1 MRAIASSLALATLF
15 GATLAAP
22 AMAQDFP
29 PAGYAPLLFNRDPVI
44 HVFRISGA
52 PWVCSVDSFCKPIRI
67 EGVAEG
73 DLPTA
78 TIQPLGFADRRY
90 HLSFQHT
97 NHNRGRP
104 IVLGCRDDQ
113 CARIDARTGEAAFL
127 GAFNVREGD
136 RAVGRVAILRKLDDL
151 NGRSQILWC
160 AETCA
165 ELPVTRDTEYRLAFM
180 GIARHEGRER
190 AWLRDRS
197 GAVIA
202 CTQPEADV
210 TDRLDCERT
219 MLSQGDFPG
228 ATPPAAS
235 ALPPPPPP
243 PAATNTDAERI
254 ALAAAIN
261 QALLA
266 DDVLRAEPMIS
277 DAVRRFPG
285 HMATWGPFQQ
295 RLANIKANQAR
306 AAKIEEA
313 RRLIAEAR
321 RLASFGDFAGA
332 ERLLQEADRASPNF
346 AETAKAR
353 TDIAALRVERD
364 GRYRERY
371 QFNAAIDRALATYA
385 LWEAERLITEAL
397 RRFPNDAEFR
407 ADANRLAQIRQ
418 TSDWLNRLAQA
429 RTAVTNGRNAL
440 ARNEFGETERQLGIA
455 DDLAPGLPEANQLR
469 ADLGRARARA
479 QADGEQLRLLIA
491 AFEAAILGRRFDE
504 ADRLL
509 NDGVRRYPSRPDW
522 ADQRRRLAAA
532 RGGDDRQV
540 REQRERRERAQAM
553 VGQARQS
560 AGRGDYARAL
570 ALLNEAQELAPGL
583 PDIAV
588 ARADVERQRA
598 DGQRQEAELRATVAS
613 IDAAIARN
621 QLDNAERLLADGRRR
636 YPQHGGWDALARR
649 IADARR
655 DAAAKPPAAPP
666 PPPSP
671 PNKLE
676 TKPGTPPPPA
686 PPGTLE
692 TKPDPQVVIR
702 VRALVAQARG
712 LIARN
717 DLDDAERAVVEAERL
732 DPRSRDVVQVRAEL
746 EAAERRADRRRG
758 KN

>member
-1 MRAIASSLALATLF
+1 MRFVYRGL
-15 GATLAAP
+15 GLAALLGVTLSTP
-22 AMAQDFP
+22 TLAQDFP
-29 PAGYAPLLFNRDPVI
+29 PSGYTPLLFNRDPVI
-44 HVFRISGA
+44 HVFRVSGA
-52 PWVCSVDSFCKPIRI
+52 PWVCTGDSFCKPIRI
-67 EGVAEG
+67 DGIAER

-90 HLSFQHT
+90 HLSFQHI
-97 NHNRGRP
+97 NHFKGRP

-113 CARIDARTGEAAFL
+113 CTGIDTRTGEASFL
-127 GAFNVREGD
+127 GTFNVRDGD
-136 RAVGRVAILRKLDDL
+136 RMVGRVAILRKLDDL

-165 ELPVTRDTEYRLAFM
+165 ELPATRDTEFRLAFM

-190 AWLRDRS
+190 AWLRDRG

-202 CTQPEADV
+202 CTQPELDV

-219 MLSQGDFPG
+219 MLTLGDFPG
-228 ATPPAAS
+228 ATTPQPVAA
-235 ALPPPPPP
+235 PPPPPP
-243 PAATNTDAERI
+243 PPVATNTDTERV

-266 DDVLRAEPMIS
+266 DDVLRAEPMIA

-285 HMATWGPFQQ
+285 HMATWAPFQQ

-353 TDIAALRVERD
+353 TEIAALRVERD
-364 GRYRERY
+364 QSYRERY
-371 QFNAAIDRALATYA
+371 QLNAAIDRALARYA
-385 LWEAERLITEAL
+385 LWEAERLIADAV
-397 RRFPNDAEFR
+397 RRYPNDPEFR

-418 TSDWLNRLAQA
+418 QSDWLNRLAQA

-440 ARNEFGETERQLGIA
+440 SRNEFGETERQLAIA
-455 DDLAPGLPEANQLR
+455 DDLAPGLPDANQLR

-479 QADGEQLRLLIA
+479 QAEGDQMRLLIA

-509 NDGVRRYPSRPDW
+509 DDGARRYPNRPDW

-540 REQRERRERAQAM
+540 REQRERRERAQTM
-553 VGQARQS
+553 VGQARQ
-560 AGRGDYARAL
+560 AANQGDYARAL
-570 ALLNEAQELAPGL
+570 AMLNEAQELAPGL

-598 DGQRQEAELRATVAS
+598 DRQRQEAELRATVAS

-621 QLDNAERLLADGRRR
+621 QFDNAERLLADGRRR
-636 YPQHGGWDALARR
+636 YPQHNGWDTLARR

-655 DAAAKPPAAPP
+655 DAAARPPAPP
-666 PPPSP
+666 PGPPAP
-671 PNKLE
+671 PNTIE
-676 TKPGTPPPPA
+676 TKPGAPKPPP
-686 PPGTLE
+686 GQLE
-692 TKPDPQVVIR
+692 TRPDPQLAMR
-702 VRALVAQARG
+702 VRTLVTQARG

-746 EAAERRADRRRG
+746 EAAERRAGRPRR
-758 KN
+758 N

>member
-1 MRAIASSLALATLF
+1 MRAIASRLALATLL

-29 PAGYAPLLFNRDPVI
+29 PSGYAPLLFNRDPAI
-44 HVFRISGA
+44 HVFRVSGV
-52 PWVCSVDSFCKPIRI
+52 PWVCSPDSFCKQIRI
-67 EGVAEG
+67 EGIAER

-90 HLSFQHT
+90 HLSFQHI
-97 NHNRGRP
+97 NHNKGRP

-113 CARIDARTGEAAFL
+113 CAAIDTRTGEAAFL
-127 GAFNVREGD
+127 GTFNVKQGD
-136 RAVGRVAILRKLDDL
+136 RVSGRAAILRKLDDL

-165 ELPVTRDTEYRLAFM
+165 ELPATRDTEQRLAFL

-190 AWLRDRS
+190 AWLRDRG

-202 CTQPEADV
+202 CTQPELDV

-219 MLSQGDFPG
+219 MLSLGDFPG
-228 ATPPAAS
+228 ATAA
-235 ALPPPPPP
+235 AAPPPPPP
-243 PAATNTDAERI
+243 PAPTNTDADQRV
-254 ALAAAIN
+254 LAAAIN

-266 DDVLRAEPMIS
+266 DDVLRAEPMIA

-285 HMATWGPFQQ
+285 AMATWAPFQQ

-306 AAKIEEA
+306 AAKLEEA

-321 RLASFGDFAGA
+321 RLAGFGDFASA

-353 TDIAALRVERD
+353 TDIAAQRAERD

-371 QFNAAIDRALATYA
+371 QYNAAIDRALATYA

-397 RRFPNDAEFR
+397 RRFPNDPEFR
-407 ADANRLAQIRQ
+407 ADANRLAQIKQ
-418 TSDWLNRLAQA
+418 QSDWLNRLAQA
-429 RTAVTNGRNAL
+429 RTAVTNGRRAL
-440 ARNEFGETERQLGIA
+440 DRNELGETERQLGIA
-455 DDLAPGLPEANQLR
+455 DDLTPGLPEANQLR

-479 QADGEQLRLLIA
+479 QADGDQLRLLIA

-509 NDGVRRYPSRPDW
+509 DDGARRYPGRPDW

-540 REQRERRERAQAM
+540 REQRERRERAQALI
-553 VGQARQS
+553 GQARQS

-570 ALLNEAQELAPGL
+570 AMLNEAQEQAPGL

-598 DGQRQEAELRATVAS
+598 DAQRQEAELRATVAS
-613 IDAAIARN
+613 IDAAIARG
-621 QLDNAERLLADGRRR
+621 QFDNAERLLADGRRR

-655 DAAAKPPAAPP
+655 GAAATKPPAPP
-666 PPPSP
+666 PPP
-671 PNKLE
+671 NKME
-676 TKPGTPPPPA
+676 TKPGAPVPPP

-692 TKPDPQVVIR
+692 TKPDPQVAIR
-702 VRALVAQARG
+702 VRALVAQARA

-717 DLDDAERAVVEAERL
+717 DLDDAEKAVIEAERL

-746 EAAERRADRRRG
+746 EAAERRSDRRRG